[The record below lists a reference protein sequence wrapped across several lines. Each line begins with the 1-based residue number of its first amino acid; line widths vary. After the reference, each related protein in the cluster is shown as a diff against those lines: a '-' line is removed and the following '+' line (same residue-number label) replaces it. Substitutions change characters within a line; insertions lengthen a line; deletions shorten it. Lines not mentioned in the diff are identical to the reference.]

1 MCIEPGSTA
10 AIVIGVSQ
18 AVAQAGMSIA
28 NFVSQTQ
35 AARASERAY
44 QEQRNLNQEA
54 ANRAYQQSQLKLK
67 GEMDQAA
74 QKSEELL
81 TQRLQA
87 QGTTLAAGRSGQ
99 SIGGL
104 RMDAQRVEGKDLG
117 VLAMNLAN
125 SQQDYFFSSESI
137 FQQQKTANVT
147 AANQRIAAPS
157 IGGLALELGG
167 AALSGVMAAVPF
179 KAPPAGTLPG
189 GGLTN
194 AGTTVGS
201 ASSLKF
207 NPSAFSM
214 ARLV

>member
-104 RMDAQRVEGKDLG
+104 LMDAQRVEGKDLG

-157 IGGLALELGG
+157 IGGLLLELGG
-167 AALSGVMAAVPF
+167 AALSGVMASVPF
-179 KAPPAGTLPG
+179 KAPPAGNFAKGFTTLGPTG
-189 GGLTN
+189 APVTFPAMPPLP
-194 AGTTVGS
+194 A
-201 ASSLKF
+201 L
-207 NPSAFSM
+207 P
-214 ARLV
+214 